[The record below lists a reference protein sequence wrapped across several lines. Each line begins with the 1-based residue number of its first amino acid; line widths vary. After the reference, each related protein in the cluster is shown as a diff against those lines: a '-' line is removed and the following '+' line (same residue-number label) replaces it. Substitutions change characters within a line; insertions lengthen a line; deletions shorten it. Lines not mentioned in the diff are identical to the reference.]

1 MAITPTVNS
10 ASEMQMDYM
19 KLLITQLQNQNP
31 LEPLSNNEMA
41 AQMAQFSQLQ
51 HLETMSTSF
60 TEVLET
66 TNRTYANSMLG
77 KNVSFYATD
86 EETGELNQVTGSVD
100 SVFNDPETNESLLIV
115 SVNAG
120 EQIDKYTISL
130 DGVLLVGN

>member
-1 MAITPTVNS
+1 MGVTPTVDT
-10 ASEMQMDYM
+10 ASDMQMDYM

-51 HLETMSTSF
+51 HLETMNTSF
-60 TEVLET
+60 TEVLDT
-66 TNRTYANSMLG
+66 TNRNYANSMLG
-77 KNVSFYATD
+77 KTVSFYATD
-86 EETGELNQVTGSVD
+86 EITGELNQVKGSVD
-100 SVFNDPETNESLLIV
+100 SVFNDPETNEALLIV

-130 DGVLLVGN
+130 DGVLLVEN